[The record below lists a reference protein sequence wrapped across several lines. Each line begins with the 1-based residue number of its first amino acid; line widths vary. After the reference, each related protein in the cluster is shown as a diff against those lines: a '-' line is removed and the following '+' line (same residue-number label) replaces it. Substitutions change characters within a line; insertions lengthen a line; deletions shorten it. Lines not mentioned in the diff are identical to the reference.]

1 MIFHLLDG
9 VQTHVH
15 KTLTSF
21 MAMSFPQ
28 VLMTAFPKRP
38 KTTLHISR
46 NIIFHG
52 FSDLDM
58 VCLHCP
64 NLLGYFSS
72 WVTKALQRSE
82 GNIPQNPNLLNTP
95 LFKLLAQDFAF
106 GCSRGYGYVF
116 FSPPDSASV
125 FIVDKPSLST
135 SLVSSH
141 RSMTTSTNSNH
152 LYESNC
158 YANGS

>member
-15 KTLTSF
+15 NTLTSF

-58 VCLHCP
+58 VVTDKTV
-64 NLLGYFSS
+64 YFESKKVVMIS
-72 WVTKALQRSE
+72 
-82 GNIPQNPNLLNTP
+82 
-95 LFKLLAQDFAF
+95 FKLSVDFHLV
-106 GCSRGYGYVF
+106 GIR
-116 FSPPDSASV
+116 AS
-125 FIVDKPSLST
+125 
-135 SLVSSH
+135 
-141 RSMTTSTNSNH
+141 
-152 LYESNC
+152 
-158 YANGS
+158 